1 MMWKYLFNQ
10 PHPSFPSSHT
20 PSHSHYV
27 SHISIMA
34 SLCTYIWNFR
44 CILLH
49 WCLMLVKPIESMHNF
64 HMTPPVLLLVDWLVG
79 PLVSRVGFGLS
90 LFPMRVRSYTP
101 IRALVIFR
109 EVLRTTCLPL
119 SSLLRPTSVPTTS
132 TWTTSAA
139 TPSTLRA
146 LLPSSTWSGWRRTWP
161 RTLTGLP
168 HTMILT
174 R

>member
-49 WCLMLVKPIESMHNF
+49 WYLMIVKPIKYNLWWNDNY
-64 HMTPPVLLLVDWLVG
+64 MTPPVLLLVDWLFG
-79 PLVSRVGFGLS
+79 PL
-90 LFPMRVRSYTP
+90 VRSYTKLHFHAP
-101 IRALVIFR
+101 IRALVKFR

-161 RTLTGLP
+161 RTPTGLP